1 MMANAARIARGAST
15 PTRGARGRFAALRF
29 RAERGSRRRI
39 RDARRGAKARPRRSR
54 RPSAPTSAFIRRG
67 RCPPAGSGRS
77 CCSSIPGTPSRLGR
91 ACAMPWPSGGQGPMP
106 RRPLRVVAR
115 FKPRCGHGR
124 RRARA
129 APAIGAVV
137 CEHVREVALRARA
150 GGVEPGCIDGG
161 QRRRRSLAPWW
172 SVPRR
177 SNLGGRRVCED
188 LCAEEEEERPLHA
201 GAEVDVSGE

>member
-1 MMANAARIARGAST
+1 MGSAAWSSGSRPTPDGRVVHPALSRGAADAFEM
-15 PTRGARGRFAALRF
+15 RGVREKHVCAVR
-29 RAERGSRRRI
+29 
-39 RDARRGAKARPRRSR
+39 R
-54 RPSAPTSAFIRRG
+54 RPSAPTSAFIRR
-67 RCPPAGSGRS
+67 RRRPPAGSGRS

-188 LCAEEEEERPLHA
+188 LCAEEEEERSLHA